1 MNSNPPKDFEDL
13 TPMPRHLRE
22 FAARIRCAQEFLGVP
37 GRPFLLS
44 GLLERTLLAAAVL
57 EHRRGLAGEHA
68 YMVLR
73 GTRRG
78 HHVLAALERYRL
90 NIGGRDLP
98 LVKVIDNLLGPR
110 MNDAATSFWVVPEGD
125 FLRLYRFLL
134 TQVRRAPAP
143 RAPAPIMHQD
153 VEQLLWNNSIGFLR
167 SDGQLFKRYNI
178 PQKRGILLT
187 GRPGNGKTMACR
199 WLRSHCETL
208 ALEFSHVSAERY
220 ERARRM
226 GDSEDLF
233 TLSQPGIIVFDDF
246 DLAVRDREQFGATSH
261 HSTFLGELDG
271 LRVREGVVFVFTT
284 NAALS
289 DLDPAFLRPGRID
302 VVAHFPC
309 PDAELRR
316 RFVLERWQA
325 DVRDALDVEQVV
337 ADTTGLSFAEMEG
350 LRTHLVLR
358 FLVSQHWDWSEA
370 LRAFHEDQRRSKQQR
385 RVGFMD
391 GRTAAVDLPLE
402 TIRNSD

>member
-13 TPMPRHLRE
+13 TLMPRHLRE
-22 FAARIRCAQEFLGVP
+22 FAASVRCAEEFLGVP

-57 EHRRGLAGEHA
+57 DHRRGLIGQHA
-68 YMVLR
+68 YMVLQ

-78 HHVLAALERYRL
+78 HHALAAMERYRL
-90 NIGGRDLP
+90 NLDGRTLL
-98 LVKVIDNLLGPR
+98 LVKVVDHLLGPR
-110 MNDAATSFWVVPEGD
+110 MNDAATSFWVAPEQE
-125 FLRLYRFLL
+125 FLGLYRFLL
-134 TQVRRAPAP
+134 TQIRRAPEP

-153 VEQLLWNNSIGFLR
+153 VQQLLWDNSIGFLR
-167 SDGQLFKRYNI
+167 SDGRLFKRYNI

-271 LRVREGVVFVFTT
+271 LRVREGVVFLFTT

-325 DVRDALDVEQVV
+325 EIREALDVEQVV
-337 ADTTGLSFAEMEG
+337 EDTAGLSFAEMEG

-358 FLVSQHWDWSEA
+358 YLVSQHWDWADA
-370 LRAFHEDQRRSKQQR
+370 LRAFHEDQRRSKQYR

-391 GRTAAVDLPLE
+391 GRTSAMDLPLE
-402 TIRNSD
+402 TIRNAD